1 MADKVKGILLRE
13 EVFEALQALSDEQRG
28 KLVLALI
35 AEAGVCDAP
44 ELDPITLMAYL
55 CILPGVK
62 RAQDE
67 SFRRHAANIEN
78 GKKGG
83 RPRKQPVDHECV
95 PQKKNTGFEETDGID
110 ENPQVFAETETK
122 TQKPTGFEENLNQ
135 SNPIQTNPRNN
146 TPLTPHG
153 GDAFGGAG
161 DCLAAGQPDDGGK
174 PRVQRK
180 RFVPPTV
187 EEVAAY
193 CLERQNGIDPE
204 AFVDFYTAK
213 GWLVGKS
220 PMKDWRSAVRT
231 WEHDRRIQTRQ
242 TYQMPIN

>member
-35 AEAGVCDAP
+35 AEAGGGDAP
-44 ELDPITLMAYL
+44 ELDPITRMAYL

-67 SFRRHAANIEN
+67 SFRRHSANIEN

-83 RPRKQPVDHECV
+83 RPRKQPVDNECV
-95 PQKKNTGFEETDGID
+95 PQKTTGFEETDGID
-110 ENPQVFAETETK
+110 ENPSVFAETEIK

-135 SNPIQTNPRNN
+135 SNPIQIN

-153 GDAFGGAG
+153 GDAFGDAG
-161 DCLAAGQPDDGGK
+161 DLPPAGQPGSPDAEK
-174 PRVQRK
+174 PRAQRK

-193 CLERQNGIDPE
+193 CRERQNGIDPE

-231 WEHDRRIQTRQ
+231 WEHDRRSQTRQ
-242 TYQMPIN
+242 AYQMPIN